1 MKHRCKRLCLAL
13 AALATLAALLALT
26 AVPGALAE
34 PVEAEEPAAQELPE
48 FDLPGVAPEASESAP
63 VAEEPAPVAE
73 EPAPVA
79 EEPAPVAEESA
90 PVVEEPAPVAEEPA
104 PVAEE
109 PAPVVEE
116 SAPVAEESAPVEEQ
130 PVAVVEEL
138 APVAEEPVATEG
150 EAAVA
155 APEEGAAVAEPQAVA
170 AAEPLHMNATA
181 LTLGVKETFALQP
194 LPTAG
199 TEGIAFTYASS
210 NTKIAT
216 VSASGVITAKKRG
229 GATISIA
236 ASTGEQFSC
245 QVTVMK
251 APKKI
256 TLSATTGTLG
266 FDPATG
272 AGTQYQLGVAFPKGA
287 GAQVSFTGYDPNVV
301 SVAADGTITARGIGT
316 TTVTAS
322 TFNGKTASCAVTV
335 LGAPD
340 AIAFSDPAPAM
351 IEKEKRTL
359 ALTTSPGGAATYAT
373 YVSDNGG
380 VAVVDA
386 ATGEITALAI
396 GEATIT
402 ATSFNGKTASVKLTV
417 LPGPDRIDVP
427 ATVLLGVG
435 DQALLG
441 AVPVRSDGSA
451 TGTCLS
457 YSSSKTKVV
466 TVDADGVLTGV
477 KKGTAKLTIS
487 AANGVK
493 AVCTVKVVKPP
504 KSISL
509 SLGRRFLKFDAA
521 QGIAEQVRLKVTL
534 PKNTAS
540 SIVYSGYD
548 PNVIS
553 VAADGTVTPVG
564 IGTTTVTATTYNGKS
579 ASCKVDVR
587 AAGDTINRNAV
598 NVAHRGGMGNW
609 TENTLA
615 AFQHTASTGAKAV
628 ELDAR
633 STKDGVQV
641 IHHDA
646 TFAVGGKTYTIK
658 KLKFEQLRALDANIC
673 TLDEALDVLG
683 ATDLEINL
691 ELKDTA
697 KAAACVNSIKNH
709 GLQGRTVYI
718 SFNQKLLKQVRGLD
732 ASARIGYI
740 INNAPKSLAKTLST
754 LRAGYLFQKA
764 DYLTA
769 ENLVAWQDAGLRVG
783 VWTVNDPAAIK
794 NWLEMGVDYITSDYP
809 ERVTE
814 ALK

>member
-26 AVPGALAE
+26 AIPGALAE

-451 TGTCLS
+451 TGTGLS
-457 YSSSKTKVV
+457 YASSKAKVV
-466 TVDADGVLTGV
+466 TVDANGVLTGV
-477 KKGTAKLTIS
+477 KKGTAKLTVT

-493 AVCTVKVVKPP
+493 ATCTVKVVKPP

-509 SLGRRFLKFDAA
+509 SLDRRFLKFDAA
-521 QGIAEQVRLKVTL
+521 QGIA
-534 PKNTAS
+534 
-540 SIVYSGYD
+540 
-548 PNVIS
+548 
-553 VAADGTVTPVG
+553 
-564 IGTTTVTATTYNGKS
+564 TTTVTATTYNGKS
-579 ASCKVDVR
+579 ASCTVDVR

-598 NVAHRGGMGNW
+598 NVAHRGGLGNW
-609 TENTLA
+609 TENTLE
-615 AFQHTASTGAKAV
+615 AFRHTASTGAKAV

-633 STKDGVQV
+633 STRDGVQV
-641 IHHDA
+641 VHHDA
-646 TFAVGGKTYTIK
+646 TFTAGGKKYTIK
-658 KLKFEQLRALDANIC
+658 KLKFAQLRALDADIC

-697 KAAACVNSIKNH
+697 NAKACVKAIKSH
-709 GLQGRTVYI
+709 GLQARTMYI
-718 SFNQKLLKQVRGLD
+718 SFNQKLLKQVRGID
-732 ASARIGYI
+732 ASARIGFI
-740 INNAPKSLAKTLST
+740 INKTPKNLAKTLST
-754 LRAGYLFQKA
+754 LKSLYVFQKA

-769 ENLVAWQDAGLRVG
+769 ESLRAWQDAGLKVG

-794 NWLEMGVDYITSDYP
+794 NWLDMGVDYITSDYP

>member
-1 MKHRCKRLCLAL
+1 M
-13 AALATLAALLALT
+13 
-26 AVPGALAE
+26 
-34 PVEAEEPAAQELPE
+34 
-48 FDLPGVAPEASESAP
+48 S
-63 VAEEPAPVAE
+63 
-73 EPAPVA
+73 
-79 EEPAPVAEESA
+79 
-90 PVVEEPAPVAEEPA
+90 
-104 PVAEE
+104 
-109 PAPVVEE
+109 
-116 SAPVAEESAPVEEQ
+116 
-130 PVAVVEEL
+130 
-138 APVAEEPVATEG
+138 TEG

-155 APEEGAAVAEPQAVA
+155 APEIAAAEIAAAEVAAPEVA
-170 AAEPLHMNATA
+170 AAEPVRMNATE

-199 TEGIAFTYASS
+199 VESIAFTYASS
-210 NTKIAT
+210 NAKIAT
-216 VSASGVITAKKRG
+216 VSGSGLITAKKRG
-229 GATISIA
+229 GATIA
-236 ASTGEQFSC
+236 VTASTGEQFTC
-245 QVTVMK
+245 QVTVVK

-256 TLSATTGTLG
+256 TLSATSGTLG

-272 AGTQYQLGVAFPKGA
+272 VGTQYRLGVAFPKGT

-316 TTVTAS
+316 TSVTAS
-322 TFNGKTASCAVTV
+322 TFNGKSATCKVTV

-351 IEKEKRTL
+351 IEKERRAL
-359 ALTTSPGGAATYAT
+359 ALTPSPDGTAAYASFA
-373 YVSDNGG
+373 SDNAA
-380 VAVVDA
+380 VAAVDA
-386 ATGEITALAI
+386 ATGEISALAI

-451 TGTCLS
+451 TGTGLS
-457 YSSSKTKVV
+457 YASSKAKVV
-466 TVDADGVLTGV
+466 TVDANGVLTGV
-477 KKGTAKLTIS
+477 KKGTAKLTVT

-493 AVCTVKVVKPP
+493 ATCTVKVVKPP

-509 SLGRRFLKFDAA
+509 SLDRRFLKFDAA
-521 QGIAEQVRLKVTL
+521 QGIAEQGRLKVTL
-534 PKNTAS
+534 TKNTAS
-540 SIVYSGYD
+540 TIAYSGYD
-548 PNVIS
+548 PAVIS

-579 ASCKVDVR
+579 ASCTVDVR

-598 NVAHRGGMGNW
+598 NVAHRGGLGNW
-609 TENTLA
+609 TENTLE
-615 AFQHTASTGAKAV
+615 AFRHTASTGAKAV

-633 STKDGVQV
+633 STRDGVQV
-641 IHHDA
+641 VHHDA
-646 TFAVGGKTYTIK
+646 TFTAGGKKYTIK
-658 KLKFEQLRALDANIC
+658 KLKFAQLRALDADIC

-697 KAAACVNSIKNH
+697 NAKACVKAIKSH
-709 GLQGRTVYI
+709 GLQARTMYI
-718 SFNQKLLKQVRGLD
+718 SFNQKLLKQVRGID
-732 ASARIGYI
+732 ASARIGFI
-740 INNAPKSLAKTLST
+740 INKTPKNLAKTLST
-754 LRAGYLFQKA
+754 LRSLYVFQKA

-769 ENLVAWQDAGLRVG
+769 ESLRAWQDAGLKVG

-794 NWLEMGVDYITSDYP
+794 NWLDMGVDYITSDYP